1 MKNNGYS
8 YSRAWF
14 DYAFEHPEHVT
25 ASHGILYLWL
35 VEINNRVGWVDVYQI
50 TASECMQGMGCKSY
64 NTYKKCFEQLVEW
77 GFVKVVK
84 KAVNQ
89 HQCNIIALSKFDKA
103 SNKALDKAL
112 MKHLTKQSE
121 STVQSNVE
129 SNCDIHKQVNNKP
142 KTKNHKRGVFTP
154 PSENDIYNFMGELNT
169 KGQNFLN
176 EVQLVNFA
184 RTFMDHYQANGW
196 IVGKVP
202 MKDWQSTVRNWMR
215 KEWDKVKNQKPKNV
229 IQNEREKRAS
239 ELEQF
244 RKQYRSEI
252 ARDFGYEDITDV
264 SGNS

>member
-8 YSRAWF
+8 YSRSWF
-14 DYAFEHPEHVT
+14 DYAFEHPEQVT

-35 VEINNRVGWVDVYQI
+35 VEINNRLGWVDIFQI

-64 NTYKKCFEQLVEW
+64 NTYKKCFDQLVEW

-129 SNCDIHKQVNNKP
+129 SDCDIHKQVNNKP
-142 KTKNHKRGVFTP
+142 QTINNKRGVFTP
-154 PSENDIYNFMGELNT
+154 PSENDIYNFMGEYSMQKHLQWPDEKINT
-169 KGQNFLN
+169 EAAKFFNYY
-176 EVQLVNFA
+176 E
-184 RTFMDHYQANGW
+184 ANGW
-196 IVGKVP
+196 KQGKNQ
-202 MKDWQSTVRNWMR
+202 MKDWKASARNWMANNS
-215 KEWDKVKNQKPKNV
+215 KFETSNNSKNI
-229 IQNEREKRAS
+229 IQDERAKRIS
-239 ELEQF
+239 ELEEF
-244 RKQYRSEI
+244 RKQYRSHLAANI
-252 ARDFGYEDITDV
+252 SIEDIT
-264 SGNS
+264 GTK